1 MTLNLLGKCRGGN
14 LKRLSTQ
21 AACIQRW
28 DSRVFRIVNCQKYF
42 KNCNETRLSTFF
54 FTILIIQKKVRD
66 VRTVDVLNPYDSLLQ
81 KQSIGTKTGIT
92 NQHAQTSFVIQGIS
106 SANSDVDF

>member
-1 MTLNLLGKCRGGN
+1 M
-14 LKRLSTQ
+14 
-21 AACIQRW
+21 
-28 DSRVFRIVNCQKYF
+28 
-42 KNCNETRLSTFF
+42 
-54 FTILIIQKKVRD
+54 RD

>member
-1 MTLNLLGKCRGGN
+1 M
-14 LKRLSTQ
+14 
-21 AACIQRW
+21 
-28 DSRVFRIVNCQKYF
+28 
-42 KNCNETRLSTFF
+42 
-54 FTILIIQKKVRD
+54 RD

-81 KQSIGTKTGIT
+81 TKTGIT